1 MSEVSKVVLLQARID
16 EALRILRPCKLDKL
30 PPVHVEALGQ
40 SLERIETT
48 RQILRGKRDFI
59 LEMEISRR
67 AAPKL
72 PGLERRPIQSTAGRT
87 QSRQRMP
94 KRIAS

>member
-1 MSEVSKVVLLQARID
+1 MVLLQARID
-16 EALRILRPCKLDKL
+16 EALRVLGPCKLDKL

-40 SLERIETT
+40 SLELAETA
-48 RQILRGKRDFI
+48 RQVLRGKRDFI
-59 LEMEISRR
+59 LEMQISRR
-67 AAPKL
+67 ASPKL

-87 QSRQRMP
+87 QSRQRLP